1 MSAYPIGQGQ
11 AQAVRRIFATNH
23 ARYDFLNR
31 MLSFRRDVGWRSFAV
46 AKMTFGATNR
56 MLDVATGTADLA
68 IAAALYHPA
77 IAVTGVDFAQP
88 MLDIGARKVAEHGLE
103 GRIALVAA
111 DALHL
116 PFADGSFDVSA
127 VAFGLR
133 NIPERIA
140 ALREMARVTAAGGQV
155 MVLEMTFSPSPA
167 FRGLYGFYLRRVL
180 PLIAALFARDPEAY
194 RYLSESIRKFPP
206 PAELARLME
215 AAGLLRVRFHG
226 LTFGAAYLHVG
237 IVPPRRGAV

>member
-1 MSAYPIGQGQ
+1 MSYPVGQGQ
-11 AQAVRRIFATNH
+11 AQAVRHIFATSH

-31 MLSFRRDVGWRSFAV
+31 LLSFRRDVGWRRFAV
-46 AKMTFGATNR
+46 EKMAFGATNR

-68 IAAALYHPA
+68 IAAAARHPA
-77 IAVTGVDFAQP
+77 IAVTGVDFAPP
-88 MLDIGARKVAEHGLE
+88 MLDVGRRKVKARGLE
-103 GRIALVAA
+103 DRIALVAA

-116 PFADGSFDVSA
+116 PFADASFDVSA

-133 NIPERIA
+133 NIPDRLA
-140 ALREMARVTAAGGQV
+140 ALREMRRVTAAGGQV

-180 PLIAALFARDPEAY
+180 PGVAALFARDPEAY
-194 RYLSESIRKFPP
+194 RYLSESIRKFPA

-215 AAGLLRVRFHG
+215 AAGLARVRFHA
-226 LTFGAAYLHVG
+226 LTFGAAYLHIGV
-237 IVPPRRGAV
+237 VPTRRGAP